1 MKIII
6 WVITFGLLFIG
17 NGFALTND
25 QNTLYQ
31 GCFENAKQLGDQR
44 AKQYCRCISLMITD
58 KYTTDEITRIGQ
70 MSQKTQ
76 LEKFSFATNYCNI
89 NPKAPGD

>member
-1 MKIII
+1 
-6 WVITFGLLFIG
+6 
-17 NGFALTND
+17 
-25 QNTLYQ
+25 
-31 GCFENAKQLGDQR
+31 
-44 AKQYCRCISLMITD
+44 MITD